1 MQHPIDHDAGQS
13 VDQNLCTWPLLA
25 VVGGAALLVRGLVLL
40 VSLAGYGPF
49 GDLSD
54 DPDSYR
60 LIAETLAEQ
69 GTFGIPGE
77 GGNVDPTAFRPPLY
91 PWLLSWLVRDR
102 QLPAASV
109 AGLHALLGALTAM
122 LVFALVSQYWPSSQH
137 SPRQPQRRNR
147 SIAWLAATLVTVDPL
162 LLTQSTQVMTE
173 TLATLLAVAT
183 WLTICWA
190 NLGAGTLVGRAGG
203 RWFIVGLLL
212 AAGFLC
218 RPVFIVWTVLLVLWL
233 LCRVLG
239 KDIGNAGGRT
249 RAAGV
254 VCIVLLPIVV
264 TVSSWTLRN
273 DRQLG
278 QPVWATSHGGYTL
291 LLGNNPEFYT
301 YLRSTPFRQAAWWGE
316 AWPADEFHDQWAAKL
331 RQLAT
336 ERAAERANTATAA
349 SAASAAFDLKEK
361 SDPELAQDRLA
372 SEWAKETI
380 RQSPGMFFYAALVR
394 VVRLWSPIPRVGD
407 HVGLLSWLLGGY
419 YLTLLAAAGWGLCR
433 AGGSIFSAPIISAI
447 LLAAA
452 LTAVHAVYWS
462 NIRMRSPLMP
472 MVLTLAGGQLLAGG
486 QWLVGTRRGIYRDPK

>member
-1 MQHPIDHDAGQS
+1 MQHPIDQDAGQS
-13 VDQNLCTWPLLA
+13 VEQNLRAWPLLV
-25 VVGGAALLVRGLVLL
+25 VVGGAALLVRGLLLL

-49 GDLSD
+49 GDFSD

-60 LIAETLAEQ
+60 LIAETLAQ
-69 GTFGIPGE
+69 HGTFGIPGE

-91 PWLLSWLVRDR
+91 PWLLSWLVRDG
-102 QLPAASV
+102 QLSAAAV
-109 AGLHALLGALTAM
+109 AGLHSLLGALTAM
-122 LVFALVSQYWPSSQH
+122 LVFAFVCQYWPRSQDSS
-137 SPRQPQRRNR
+137 RQPQQPNR
-147 SIAWLAATLVTVDPL
+147 PIAWLAATLVTIDPL

-183 WLTICWA
+183 WLAICWA
-190 NLGAGTLVGRAGG
+190 NTGAGNPEAGNLVGRAGG

-218 RPVFIVWTVLLVLWL
+218 RPVFIVWAVLLVLWL
-233 LCRVLG
+233 IGREIGRNIG
-239 KDIGNAGGRT
+239 KGGAMT

-254 VCIVLLPIVV
+254 VCMVLLPLVV

-301 YLRSTPFRQAAWWGE
+301 YLRNTSFRQAAWWGK
-316 AWPADEFHDQWAAKL
+316 AWPADAFHDQWAAKL
-331 RQLAT
+331 RQLAAQ
-336 ERAAERANTATAA
+336 RAQTDRAD
-349 SAASAAFDLKEK
+349 SAAFDYTKK

-380 RQSPGMFFYAALVR
+380 WQSPGMFFYASLVR
-394 VVRLWSPIPRVGD
+394 VARLWSPIPRVGD
-407 HVGLLSWLLGGY
+407 RVGLLSWLLGGY
-419 YLTLLAAAGWGLCR
+419 YSAILAATAWGLYR
-433 AGGSIFSAPIISAI
+433 AGGSIFSAPIITAI
-447 LLAAA
+447 LFAAA

-472 MVLTLAGGQLLAGG
+472 MVLTLAGGQLL
-486 QWLVGTRRGIYRDPK
+486 VGTRRESRGSPE